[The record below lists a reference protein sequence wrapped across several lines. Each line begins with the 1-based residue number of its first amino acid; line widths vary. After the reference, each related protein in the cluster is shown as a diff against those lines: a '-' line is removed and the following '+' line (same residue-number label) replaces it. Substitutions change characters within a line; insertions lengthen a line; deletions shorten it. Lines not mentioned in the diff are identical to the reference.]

1 MNKQTPEYI
10 RVREEIAKK
19 IFRIHNQINPD
30 KELDKLAEKM
40 WANTSDE
47 GLSYYIG
54 KADSILEIEGIA
66 ILADSQALPHGLTS
80 RLNLPDLEHYLYAD
94 SALNRANFKKVV
106 E

>member
-66 ILADSQALPHGLTS
+66 ILADSQAPQANFPSFVTS
-80 RLNLPDLEHYLYAD
+80 PNTNRLNI
-94 SALNRANFKKVV
+94 K
-106 E
+106 